1 MAGVGRPQGR
11 LKGETEQADALAR
24 FVREVTSGVTVR
36 ELARRYPAGKTSW
49 SEYRSGEKD
58 IPWHLLQRLVH
69 DRVTDPRART
79 VLLERAARLHEQATL
94 AARGL
99 RPPEAGRFAAQQA
112 LDLARQAQRQAEEG
126 VAEADELIRVLVEV
140 VAELRG
146 ELGDDAEDD
155 TGPASQQAPG
165 GGAAQLRRARLR
177 EATRCLAEVRRI
189 RQSAREAQQAAQ
201 REQDAVGLLA
211 DQERTHARADEGRA
225 DEGRE
230 PGSELVV
237 ADGVQAHL
245 PVLWRLDAD
254 LLAVREA
261 LADRRREVLGVTSVV
276 PRSPVPRIVR
286 GEVVDAPDNRLTGLI
301 APFGRARNTPHAA
314 GAPSTAG
321 TRRRTGTILFAA
333 LALLL
338 VGVLLGM
345 HFSAPAPGI
354 PVPYLADSYRVPAVT
369 EAHGPSPSPSAA
381 GTSADTYRPAAGI
394 ASATASAPASAD
406 ATAAPGPQQA
416 AASPS
421 APLSVEVTPTPG
433 SAPAPADATPAPEAS
448 STPRNRDTQGVPPD
462 TAPQQPGQPVVVA
475 SAPGTL
481 YSIAPDHRAVYQW
494 QGRDMAWTPIGG
506 PTERI
511 LAGGAGVFAVS
522 ADDKRLLGYSGT
534 PGNWTP
540 VSEPGAD
547 FAISGTRLYRLAQDH
562 TGVYRWN
569 GTGTSWTKIGG
580 PAGRLYGGGA
590 GLFAT
595 DPRDGRI
602 FRYDTARESWTYVG
616 TDGAA
621 FAVSD
626 THLYGLSPDRS
637 QVFQWDG
644 TGSDWTLIGGHAQDL
659 YAGPA
664 DLFATSPDHGTFL
677 RYARTPQ
684 FWDPVSEAGAEFAV
698 TADHI
703 YRLAPDHSAIY
714 QAPSNGAATWTKI
727 SGPAATLITS
737 R

>member
-211 DQERTHARADEGRA
+211 DQERTHARADESRA
-225 DEGRE
+225 DESRE

-237 ADGVQAHL
+237 ADGVRARL

-254 LLAVREA
+254 LVAVREA

-276 PRSPVPRIVR
+276 PRSPAPRIVR

-301 APFGRARNTPHAA
+301 APFGRARNAA
-314 GAPSTAG
+314 NAPSAAG

-354 PVPYLADSYRVPAVT
+354 PMPYLADSYRVPAVT

-406 ATAAPGPQQA
+406 ATAPPGPQQA
-416 AASPS
+416 TASPS
-421 APLSVEVTPTPG
+421 APLPVEVTPTPG
-433 SAPAPADATPAPEAS
+433 SAPTPADATPAPEAA
-448 STPRNRDTQGVPPD
+448 STPRNRDTQGVAPD
-462 TAPQQPGQPVVVA
+462 T
-475 SAPGTL
+475 
-481 YSIAPDHRAVYQW
+481 
-494 QGRDMAWTPIGG
+494 G
-506 PTERI
+506 P
-511 LAGGAGVFAVS
+511 
-522 ADDKRLLGYSGT
+522 
-534 PGNWTP
+534 
-540 VSEPGAD
+540 
-547 FAISGTRLYRLAQDH
+547 
-562 TGVYRWN
+562 
-569 GTGTSWTKIGG
+569 
-580 PAGRLYGGGA
+580 
-590 GLFAT
+590 
-595 DPRDGRI
+595 
-602 FRYDTARESWTYVG
+602 
-616 TDGAA
+616 
-621 FAVSD
+621 
-626 THLYGLSPDRS
+626 
-637 QVFQWDG
+637 
-644 TGSDWTLIGGHAQDL
+644 
-659 YAGPA
+659 
-664 DLFATSPDHGTFL
+664 
-677 RYARTPQ
+677 
-684 FWDPVSEAGAEFAV
+684 
-698 TADHI
+698 
-703 YRLAPDHSAIY
+703 
-714 QAPSNGAATWTKI
+714 
-727 SGPAATLITS
+727 
-737 R
+737 

>member
-201 REQDAVGLLA
+201 WEQDAVGLLA
-211 DQERTHARADEGRA
+211 DQERTHARADES
-225 DEGRE
+225 RE

-245 PVLWRLDAD
+245 PALWRLDAD
-254 LLAVREA
+254 LVAVRKA
-261 LADRRREVLGVTSVV
+261 LADRRREVLGATSVV

-301 APFGRARNTPHAA
+301 APFGRARNAPHAA
-314 GAPSTAG
+314 GAP
-321 TRRRTGTILFAA
+321 
-333 LALLL
+333 
-338 VGVLLGM
+338 
-345 HFSAPAPGI
+345 
-354 PVPYLADSYRVPAVT
+354 
-369 EAHGPSPSPSAA
+369 
-381 GTSADTYRPAAGI
+381 
-394 ASATASAPASAD
+394 
-406 ATAAPGPQQA
+406 
-416 AASPS
+416 
-421 APLSVEVTPTPG
+421 
-433 SAPAPADATPAPEAS
+433 
-448 STPRNRDTQGVPPD
+448 
-462 TAPQQPGQPVVVA
+462 
-475 SAPGTL
+475 
-481 YSIAPDHRAVYQW
+481 
-494 QGRDMAWTPIGG
+494 
-506 PTERI
+506 
-511 LAGGAGVFAVS
+511 
-522 ADDKRLLGYSGT
+522 
-534 PGNWTP
+534 
-540 VSEPGAD
+540 
-547 FAISGTRLYRLAQDH
+547 
-562 TGVYRWN
+562 
-569 GTGTSWTKIGG
+569 
-580 PAGRLYGGGA
+580 
-590 GLFAT
+590 
-595 DPRDGRI
+595 
-602 FRYDTARESWTYVG
+602 
-616 TDGAA
+616 
-621 FAVSD
+621 
-626 THLYGLSPDRS
+626 
-637 QVFQWDG
+637 
-644 TGSDWTLIGGHAQDL
+644 
-659 YAGPA
+659 
-664 DLFATSPDHGTFL
+664 
-677 RYARTPQ
+677 
-684 FWDPVSEAGAEFAV
+684 
-698 TADHI
+698 
-703 YRLAPDHSAIY
+703 
-714 QAPSNGAATWTKI
+714 
-727 SGPAATLITS
+727 
-737 R
+737 